1 MLLTYS
7 IVGAGFLI
15 GAYFGFF
22 VIEYDP
28 PIMGWFFGTGTGLA
42 LGAFLAAL
50 VSNTPLAGNAN
61 KPQRRGV
68 IPRDLADDDLDDP
81 YDWYDDEEE
90 PRGRAQPRGRD
101 GTP

>member
-1 MLLTYS
+1 MLPTYI
-7 IVGAGFLI
+7 IVGAGLAI

-42 LGAFLAAL
+42 LGAFVAAL
-50 VSNTPLAGNAN
+50 ASNTPLAGNAS

-68 IPRDLADDDLDDP
+68 IPRDLEPDDDFDDP
-81 YDWYDDEEE
+81 YEWDEDEEE
-90 PRGRAQPRGRD
+90 PEEAPRRR
-101 GTP
+101 

>member
-1 MLLTYS
+1 MLATYI
-7 IVGAGFLI
+7 IVSAGFAI

-42 LGAFLAAL
+42 LGAFVAAL

-68 IPRDLADDDLDDP
+68 IPRDLEPDDDLDDP
-81 YDWYDDEEE
+81 YEWDEDDEPIVD
-90 PRGRAQPRGRD
+90 PRRRR
-101 GTP
+101 TPD